1 LEAIQTARTL
11 PESASTERSGLL
23 TAAAVRQIELADI
36 TGALRTTQA
45 IQEAENRD
53 IARFEIVAALLLR
66 SEHKIAVGICNGI
79 ENTDTR
85 DSALS
90 SVAES
95 MATNGDL
102 ESALAVVTRI
112 EDSSSRS
119 STLLLVVLTQASLK
133 KFESTNRLTAV
144 IDRAPLKLQALCE
157 TATSYLDLRQNDA
170 ARETYLEAQ
179 RVAKTAHLASHRL
192 IVLQAKLGE
201 MPQALVAA
209 TEVSDPLERDRIVK
223 EIVFWVAGQGRIREA
238 LVLLPSIKNDFE
250 YAATLR
256 EIAIRQ
262 ADTGDVVGGLRSARS
277 IADHAIRN
285 ECLRQLATIQIGKC
299 DCSGAIATLT
309 QAVEAARRVDV
320 GGGTQ
325 VILLR
330 ETAIAQTQAGDL
342 DSATQTFRRANA
354 AIEAYED
361 PHYRAKLIA
370 TVAKAQAA
378 NGLSKDVKEWA
389 RKQPM
394 PMIRAR
400 ALIGLVEGMLAIG
413 CKN

>member
-1 LEAIQTARTL
+1 
-11 PESASTERSGLL
+11 
-23 TAAAVRQIELADI
+23 
-36 TGALRTTQA
+36 
-45 IQEAENRD
+45 
-53 IARFEIVAALLLR
+53 
-66 SEHKIAVGICNGI
+66 
-79 ENTDTR
+79 
-85 DSALS
+85 
-90 SVAES
+90 
-95 MATNGDL
+95 
-102 ESALAVVTRI
+102 
-112 EDSSSRS
+112 
-119 STLLLVVLTQASLK
+119 
-133 KFESTNRLTAV
+133 
-144 IDRAPLKLQALCE
+144 
-157 TATSYLDLRQNDA
+157 
-170 ARETYLEAQ
+170 
-179 RVAKTAHLASHRL
+179 
-192 IVLQAKLGE
+192 
-201 MPQALVAA
+201 
-209 TEVSDPLERDRIVK
+209 
-223 EIVFWVAGQGRIREA
+223 
-238 LVLLPSIKNDFE
+238 
-250 YAATLR
+250 
-256 EIAIRQ
+256 
-262 ADTGDVVGGLRSARS
+262 
-277 IADHAIRN
+277 
-285 ECLRQLATIQIGKC
+285 LRQLATIQIGKC